1 MHKKNTPAVKPQ
13 RAWGGTYLEIATVGS
28 DGRPIRSSGGSTDGR
43 YVKAGQMYLPFGLR
57 LQDRAVPNGER
68 TRWGLVY
75 ELSPIQFVQIRTGL
89 RYPMAYDSEH
99 RRQYFVKSHG
109 FF

>member
-13 RAWGGTYLEIATVGS
+13 RAWGVPTWKLPPWDQTGDLSAPRAAAPTA
-28 DGRPIRSSGGSTDGR
+28 R

-68 TRWGLVY
+68 TRWSLVY